1 MGNSKPGELYVNQ
14 RPNQYAELD
23 QALFRGFLITQTS
36 QSGPRW
42 LWKLLGFVLCQ
53 YIYTA
58 SGMLRFCFFDSL
70 DSFKHPVEFP
80 LWRQLNI
87 LLSEKIFDLH
97 LCSQLCA

>member
-1 MGNSKPGELYVNQ
+1 MGNSKLGELYVNQ

-87 LLSEKIFDLH
+87 LLSVKISDLR